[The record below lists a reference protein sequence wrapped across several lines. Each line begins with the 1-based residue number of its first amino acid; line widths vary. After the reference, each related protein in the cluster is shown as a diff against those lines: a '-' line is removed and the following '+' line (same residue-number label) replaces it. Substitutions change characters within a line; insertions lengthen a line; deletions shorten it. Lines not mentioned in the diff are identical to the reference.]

1 MQSISSPD
9 RYFLIAFARPPV
21 TQILQSDPAAH
32 PGASLSRRSEFFP
45 NVWMNSWLMIF
56 TVDKKSRLFS
66 SLWQPAFEHSCCCP
80 SDSSNMM
87 TPSYV
92 VISHLLWV
100 LSCICIVHYCCSSK
114 GVTFLTLNVSL
125 SPWFI
130 HPFTHFF
137 LISSHASLS
146 FLF

>member
-66 SLWQPAFEHSCCCP
+66 SLWQPAFEDSCCCP
-80 SDSSNMM
+80 SDSSNRM

-100 LSCICIVHYCCSSK
+100 LSCICIAHYCCNSK
-114 GVTFLTLNVSL
+114 GVTLCL
-125 SPWFI
+125 SYEFHPGLSI
-130 HPFTHFF
+130 HLPIFF